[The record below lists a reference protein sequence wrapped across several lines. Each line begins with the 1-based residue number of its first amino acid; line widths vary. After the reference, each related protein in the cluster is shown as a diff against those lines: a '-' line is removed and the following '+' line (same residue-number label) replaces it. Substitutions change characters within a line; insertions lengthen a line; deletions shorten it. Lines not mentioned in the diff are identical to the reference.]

1 MKLDEDTQEWMAAF
15 ATAIFIVGLAIFTLL
30 GAGFCNYA
38 RFYDVHAC
46 TFGGVK

>member
-1 MKLDEDTQEWMAAF
+1 MSDDTKDMIAMFLAAVF
-15 ATAIFIVGLAIFTLL
+15 VVGMAIFTFL